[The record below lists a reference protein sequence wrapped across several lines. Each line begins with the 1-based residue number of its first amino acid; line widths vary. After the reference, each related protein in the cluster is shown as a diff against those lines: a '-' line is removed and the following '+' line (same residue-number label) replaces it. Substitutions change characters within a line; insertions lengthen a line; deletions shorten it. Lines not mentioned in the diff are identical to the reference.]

1 MSPPGS
7 ASLTGD
13 SHPQLA
19 PQSKHLNEKET
30 YNRSEILRLNT
41 EKNQTAAENG
51 IKAKLKPINF

>member
-1 MSPPGS
+1 MSPSGS
-7 ASLTGD
+7 GSLTGD

-51 IKAKLKPINF
+51 IESQIKAN